1 MNTFKHPVVSA
12 PVNVERSTLN
22 AQRSAQGVSRPAP
35 RAWHLILAALALAM
49 NAPAQPAI
57 DWFTLD
63 AGGGAHS
70 SASYVINFTAGQT
83 DVGAA
88 AISSANYRIIPGFW
102 ALEDMGPATG
112 LPELSITLSGAN
124 VILSWPSPSTGFVL
138 QHTDSLNVLPASWF
152 DTPGLVSDN
161 GFIKSLTLPHN
172 LSKRFYRL
180 RRP

>member
-1 MNTFKHPVVSA
+1 MKTLTLSFLAFALSA
-12 PVNVERSTLN
+12 TAY
-22 AQRSAQGVSRPAP
+22 AQSS
-35 RAWHLILAALALAM
+35 
-49 NAPAQPAI
+49 I

-70 SASYVINFTAGQT
+70 SANYVVNFTAGQM
-83 DVGAA
+83 DVG
-88 AISSANYRIIPGFW
+88 STVLNSANYRIIPGFW
-102 ALEDMGPATG
+102 ALEDLGPATG
-112 LPELSITLSGAN
+112 LPELSIAESGLN
-124 VILSWPSPSTGFVL
+124 VVLSWPSPSTGFVL
-138 QHTDSLNVLPASWF
+138 QHTDSLNVLPAAWS

>member
-1 MNTFKHPVVSA
+1 MKILMKSRYSIACGLLMALHA
-12 PVNVERSTLN
+12 R
-22 AQRSAQGVSRPAP
+22 AQS
-35 RAWHLILAALALAM
+35 
-49 NAPAQPAI
+49 AI
-57 DWFTLD
+57 DWFTID
-63 AGGGAHS
+63 AAGGAQS

-83 DVGAA
+83 DVGPTVV
-88 AISSANYRIIPGFW
+88 SSATYRIIPGFW
-102 ALEDMGPATG
+102 ALEDLGPATG
-112 LPELSITLSGAN
+112 LPELSITLSGIN

-138 QHTDSLNVLPASWF
+138 QHTDSLNVLPAAWS